1 MTPEEPGVEFLGG
14 ADASRRY
21 ILEEKRMYLQSG
33 ALGRVFGSPEIAPM
47 NIAGLV
53 VGLLLGAGVVL
64 MATRGVNE
72 SVEYFKTIF
81 PLVTLAL
88 GYLFGKKR
96 DTG

>member
-1 MTPEEPGVEFLGG
+1 
-14 ADASRRY
+14 
-21 ILEEKRMYLQSG
+21 
-33 ALGRVFGSPEIAPM
+33 M